1 MAAIDR
7 KNSRGPAESRLAEL
21 AREWFTEAREKTAQ
35 EDAELTA
42 WNKNRKKWTA
52 GSDGGLFDSSS
63 GDGDCGG
70 DGDGGSC
77 D

>member
-7 KNSRGPAESRLAEL
+7 KNSRGPAESRLAAL

-35 EDAELTA
+35 EDAEFAT
-42 WNKNRKKWTA
+42 WNKQRKKWTA

-63 GDGDCGG
+63 DGGDCGG
-70 DGDGGSC
+70 DGGSC